1 MGITLKEKQRI
12 KFLAWLH
19 LEPFEKFICKLFIS
33 LLLRVRPS
41 LVFASLLEEN
51 LDPMLRNLV
60 FCACGCL

>member
-41 LVFASLLEEN
+41 LVFTSLLKEN
-51 LDPMLRNLV
+51 LDPMLCNLV
-60 FCACGCL
+60 FCPCGCL